1 MIRDGW
7 RAGLCSGLT
16 IVILLLALVEGIL
29 PSKADANLL
38 VNGDFEHGFSYRDGC
53 GHVGLGWSCFTNGG
67 QAVYGFYDEQWD
79 PVVADGEHGQ
89 LIEINTKGLGAGT
102 DNRYAGLFQTVR
114 TTPGTVYQIALRGMI
129 RSTTD
134 ESEKL
139 DPWRYRIQFGW
150 TIGRRA
156 DWRAV
161 KNWVDAGWDVYDN
174 RLAPGAFND
183 FRAKFIAQESYVTVY
198 IRVWKKWGTVG
209 EEIDINFDSIALTT
223 TTRDGTVLATFTPTP
238 TVIISPLQL
247 PVGTLV
253 TALPTPQPPS
263 PDSPLLPNPLEVRD
277 WPRMSGNHVAF
288 SYPGSWLPAANELGG
303 SAIFDEYRLG
313 IPDVGGEQLLGF
325 YNTPFGTLQPDSVL
339 SVSRI
344 AIAGKLGAKWV
355 RQGPNFVG
363 YQYCT
368 EGIEPQTSF
377 CVRVTLPTDSPMI
390 ELQLD
395 YLVQSITFY

>member
-7 RAGLCSGLT
+7 RAGLFSGLT
-16 IVILLLALVEGIL
+16 IVVLLLALFEGIL
-29 PSKADANLL
+29 PGKADANLL
-38 VNGDFEHGFSYRDGC
+38 VNGNFEHGFSFRDRC
-53 GHVGLGWSCFTNGG
+53 GDVGLGWSCFTNGG

-79 PVVADGEHGQ
+79 PVVADGEHSQ

-102 DNRYAGLFQTVR
+102 DNRYAGIFQTVR
-114 TTPGTVYQIALRGMI
+114 LTPGTAYQIALRGMI

-139 DPWRYRIQFGW
+139 DPWRYRVQFGW
-150 TIGRRA
+150 TLGRRA

-161 KNWVDAGWDVYDN
+161 SNWVDAGWDVYDN

-183 FRAKFIAQESYVTVY
+183 FRAKFIAQEGYVTVY

-209 EEIDINFDSIALTT
+209 EEIDINFDSIALTA
-223 TTRDGTVLATFTPTP
+223 TTRDGTVLVTFTPTP

-253 TALPTPQPPS
+253 TALPTPQPAS
-263 PDSPLLPNPLEVRD
+263 PDSPLLPNPAEVLD
-277 WPRMSGNHVAF
+277 WPRISGNHVAF
-288 SYPGSWLPAANELGG
+288 SYPGSWQPTANELGG
-303 SAIFDEYRLG
+303 NAIFDEYRLG
-313 IPDVGGEQLLGF
+313 IPDQGGEQLLGF
-325 YNTPFGTLQPDSVL
+325 YNTPFGTLQPDSVIA
-339 SVSRI
+339 VSRI

-355 RQGPNFVG
+355 RQGPTFVG

-377 CVRVTLPTDSPMI
+377 CIRVTLPTDSPMI